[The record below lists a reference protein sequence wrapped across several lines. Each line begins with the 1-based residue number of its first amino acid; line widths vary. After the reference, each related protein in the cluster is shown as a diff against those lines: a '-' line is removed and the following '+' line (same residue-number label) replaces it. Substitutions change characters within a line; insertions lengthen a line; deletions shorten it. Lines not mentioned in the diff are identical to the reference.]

1 MLTVVMNSDVKDSRS
16 LAVLTFVM
24 ELVAVKKIVASIA
37 MVMILPLVV
46 MTISALG
53 SAMASLDVMMDLM
66 NGIALLETVI
76 SQVNSMHDFIFGNF
90 V

>member
-1 MLTVVMNSDVKDSRS
+1 MLTAVMNSDVKDSRS

-24 ELVAVKKIVASIA
+24 EFVAVKKIVASIA

-66 NGIALLETVI
+66 NGIALLETII
-76 SQVNSMHDFIFGNF
+76 SQVNRMHDFIFGNF

>member
-24 ELVAVKKIVASIA
+24 EFVAVKKIVASIA
-37 MVMILPLVV
+37 MVLILPLVV

-66 NGIALLETVI
+66 NGIALLETII